1 MRADEIKIQAL
12 VEGVKQFILPLFQR
26 KYVWDKREWETLWID
41 ILNLLDEE
49 NNIHS
54 HFIGSIVTMPM
65 NSVPHGVAKHIL
77 IDGQQ
82 RLTTIFILFTLLR
95 DKAKDLSLENNL
107 SDQINETILINKY
120 SSSFDYYKLLPT
132 EKDFDREAYVKLTRK
147 EAYIKD
153 NQITKAYEFFKKKI
167 ELGSINIRNIFE
179 VITQKISLVSISL
192 HEYDNPYLVFES
204 LNSKGSKLL
213 PSDLIRNYFF
223 MKINTTEQT
232 EIYRTYWSPME
243 EKFDSE
249 KHTEFIRHFL
259 MKEGIFIKENDVYF
273 SLKEIVD
280 KLNPVDYLKEL
291 LKYSDYYEKLLNPS
305 KEENKTIR
313 KYLERINILEVTTS
327 YPFLLNCY
335 NDYKNNK
342 ITNTEFID
350 VLKILE
356 NYLIRR
362 YICNMQ
368 TNLLN
373 KVFPVLYKQIIEL
386 NNNFVE
392 SLKKVLQTKGYP
404 KDIEFERGCREI
416 KLYGAGNK
424 IAKAK
429 LILSSIE
436 ESL

>member
-12 VEGVKQFILPLFQR
+12 VEGVKQFVLPLFQR
-26 KYVWDKREWETLWID
+26 KYVWDKREWEMLWVD
-41 ILNLLDEE
+41 ILSLLNEE
-49 NNIHS
+49 THSYS

-65 NSVPHGVAKHIL
+65 NSVPHGVAKHVL

-95 DKAKDLSLENNL
+95 DKAKKLSSENNL

-120 SSSFDYYKLLPT
+120 SPSLDYYKLLPT
-132 EKDFDREAYVKLTRK
+132 EKDSDREAYIKITK
-147 EAYIKD
+147 NEEYIKE
-153 NQITKAYEFFKKKI
+153 NQITKAYEYFKKKI
-167 ELGSINIRNIFE
+167 DLSSINIRKLFE

-223 MKINTTEQT
+223 MKINTTDQT
-232 EIYRTYWSPME
+232 EIYKAYWSPIE

-259 MKEGIFIKENDVYF
+259 MKDGVFIKENDVYF
-273 SLKEIVD
+273 NLKEIVD

-291 LKYSDYYEKLLNPS
+291 LKYSSYYEKLLNPL
-305 KEENKTIR
+305 KEENKKIR
-313 KYLERINILEVTTS
+313 KYLERINILEVTTI

-335 NDYKNNK
+335 NDYQNSK
-342 ITNTEFID
+342 ITESEFID

-386 NNNFVE
+386 NSNSFVE
-392 SLKKVLQTKGYP
+392 GLKKVLQTKGYP
-404 KDIEFERGCREI
+404 KDIEFERGFKEA

-429 LILSSIE
+429 LILSSI
-436 ESL
+436 